1 MQIKK
6 DYCRPSDEF
15 DEILC
20 KISKNSRYRRRIKNT
35 KSPLNKICTE
45 YMLSLCSGCSD
56 HDKLVGGCVGA
67 GAYGQYVAGGE
78 FLSFCEYMRRGCI
91 LSFYLPLKAL

>member
-1 MQIKK
+1 
-6 DYCRPSDEF
+6 
-15 DEILC
+15 
-20 KISKNSRYRRRIKNT
+20 
-35 KSPLNKICTE
+35 
-45 YMLSLCSGCSD
+45 MLSLYSGCSD
-56 HDKLVGGCVGA
+56 HDKLVGVCVGA